1 MILKRFL
8 DPPPSPTTTVNPFRV
23 SASSLCDAVSLFHD
37 PNSPP
42 SEPACSTLIDNLRK
56 YDVVVSVYRK
66 MVAACVSPRFSYLS
80 ALTESFVITHHPSF
94 ALSVL
99 SLMTKR
105 GFGVNVYKL
114 NLAMSVFSQMK
125 RNCDCVVPDSRL
137 VEARVLFEVMKG
149 GDFRPNL
156 VTYSVLIDCYCKSGE
171 VGEGF
176 SLLEEMEREGLKADV
191 FVHSSLISAFCGEG
205 DVEKG
210 RELFDEMLMRKVSP
224 NVVTYSCLMQED
236 EAKVLDLMVQEGEEP
251 GTLTYNVVVNGLCK
265 EDRVDDALRVVEMM
279 AKKGKKPDVVT
290 YNTLLKGLCGAAK
303 IDEAMELWKLLLSE
317 KFHVKLDVFTFNN
330 LIQGLCKEGRVHDA
344 AMIHYSMVEMWLQ
357 GNIVTYNILIEGYLD
372 ARKLIEGLQLWKYAV
387 ESGFSPNSMTYSVM
401 INGLCKMQMLMD
413 VKSAKVL
420 LSEMLKM
427 DLVPDAVTFSILIN
441 RFSKLGMLY
450 EAMALY
456 EKMVSCGHVPDV
468 VVFDS
473 LLKGYGLKGET
484 EKIISLLHQMADKDV
499 VLDSKLTSTILA
511 CLCHMSRDL
520 DVETILPKLSQQSEH
535 TSKGATIKCHEL
547 LMKPNNVHPELKLY
561 VAQ

>member
-1 MILKRFL
+1 
-8 DPPPSPTTTVNPFRV
+8 V
-23 SASSLCDAVSLFHD
+23 
-37 PNSPP
+37 
-42 SEPACSTLIDNLRK
+42 
-56 YDVVVSVYRK
+56 
-66 MVAACVSPRFSYLS
+66 
-80 ALTESFVITHHPSF
+80 
-94 ALSVL
+94 
-99 SLMTKR
+99 
-105 GFGVNVYKL
+105 GFCK
-114 NLAMSVFSQMK
+114 AK
-125 RNCDCVVPDSRL
+125 RL

-210 RELFDEMLMRKVSP
+210 RELFDEMLMRK
-224 NVVTYSCLMQED
+224 
-236 EAKVLDLMVQEGEEP
+236 EGEEP

-357 GNIVTYNILIEGYLD
+357 DVDVVFFNIIIDGTLKAG
-372 ARKLIEGLQLWKYAV
+372 
-387 ESGFSPNSMTYSVM
+387 
-401 INGLCKMQMLMD
+401 MLN
-413 VKSAKVL
+413 L
-420 LSEMLKM
+420 
-427 DLVPDAVTFSILIN
+427 P

-499 VLDSKLTSTILA
+499 VPDSKLTSTILA